1 MIFLKEQFFESFKE
15 KNGCEMQA
23 GCGSGCCFTNNSV
36 WPCTQ
41 VGVAG
46 RPPNNVQVSDM
57 TLTGRTCRCG
67 YVGNALR
74 FGLEI
79 MRSEKAGMIRHDG
92 GFSDLKMTK
101 YLDSLKMDSLK

>member
-1 MIFLKEQFFESFKE
+1 MAVRCKLDVVQV
-15 KNGCEMQA
+15 QDVA
-23 GCGSGCCFTNNSV
+23 LPTTLCG
-36 WPCTQ
+36 PCTQ

-92 GFSDLKMTK
+92 SFSDLKMTK